1 VHKRARIY
9 DSILSCASRVSVFK
23 LALGGDHRRTRRALD
38 SQFSACLTTLHCRV
52 TVLSP
57 LRPPYSLHT
66 CDDTSCCC
74 NQSVSSCAIGP
85 IQLCSVAKSNLTVVC
100 VLTWTITRPKFQ
112 SCRFMI
118 NFGHSISLE
127 ECLRTK
133 TCFHMRQVLQKE
145 VGACQSSRATLVLV
159 VFDLERTDMGPS
171 NNKLN

>member
-1 VHKRARIY
+1 MLFHTQLTVSTQDTPLPLSVDVWSEMPGKRHKSLCVRAGLAAARVDLPFIARFVVVHKRARIY

-100 VLTWTITRPKFQ
+100 VLNLKAKV
-112 SCRFMI
+112 S
-118 NFGHSISLE
+118 
-127 ECLRTK
+127 
-133 TCFHMRQVLQKE
+133 
-145 VGACQSSRATLVLV
+145 
-159 VFDLERTDMGPS
+159 
-171 NNKLN
+171 KL